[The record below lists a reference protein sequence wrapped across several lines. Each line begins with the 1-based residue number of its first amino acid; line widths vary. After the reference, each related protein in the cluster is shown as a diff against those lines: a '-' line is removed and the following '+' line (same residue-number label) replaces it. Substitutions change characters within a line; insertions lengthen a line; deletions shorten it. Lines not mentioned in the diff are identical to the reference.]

1 LVERAP
7 ASYTV
12 EQIAAWTNCAKE
24 LIEDESPRRLLEEG
38 LISRERRTD
47 GLHYR
52 SSLKGFV
59 LREFGVYQPD
69 IGRDGLHAVTQ
80 LLRERLTGV
89 TLS

>member
-1 LVERAP
+1 
-7 ASYTV
+7 V

-24 LIEDESPRRLLEEG
+24 LIEDEPPRRFLEAG

-69 IGRDGLHAVTQ
+69 IGSDGLHAVTQ
-80 LLRERLTGV
+80 LLRERLAAV
-89 TLS
+89 AVD